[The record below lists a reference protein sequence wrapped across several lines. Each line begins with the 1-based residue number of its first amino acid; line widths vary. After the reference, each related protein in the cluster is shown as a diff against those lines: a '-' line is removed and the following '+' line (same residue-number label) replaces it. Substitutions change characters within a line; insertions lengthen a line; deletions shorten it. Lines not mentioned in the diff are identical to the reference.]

1 MKKCPYCSKEL
12 LDNAEFCLYCM
23 RPLNLKNAKEHKIKR
38 LSLKSALMIF
48 LPLAAVLFAVT
59 AIIIFKP
66 KSGGN
71 VFTAGKLTNSKY
83 ESTNKDLSQNGDLTD
98 KNSSRDTT
106 HSDAQISENFKGRNS
121 ELSENG
127 DVPASESKSQAA
139 GKSSSSSSSKA
150 ASSKTSSNSISSAS
164 SESSSSQASQ
174 TEAEKQTFSFK
185 AVSGGIEIT
194 GIANENASGEYSIP
208 DTIDGKPVISIG
220 ERAFYNNKKIKS
232 IILPET
238 LKTINDHA
246 FSGCTSISRITIP
259 KSVIKIGNSAFSPCN
274 NLSAVYI
281 ASTDISVDNY
291 AFSNSYNRKVE
302 LTIYAP
308 SSTGLKDKAK
318 MYWSAKYVEW
328 NG

>member
-48 LPLAAVLFAVT
+48 LPLAAVLFAIT

-98 KNSSRDTT
+98 ENSSRDTT

-127 DVPASESKSQAA
+127 DVPASELKSPIA

-220 ERAFYNNKKIKS
+220 ERAFYYKKINS

-281 ASTDISVDNY
+281 ASTYISVDNY
-291 AFSNSYNRKVE
+291 AFSNSYNRTVE

>member
-23 RPLNLKNAKEHKIKR
+23 RPLNLKKAKEHKIKR

-48 LPLAAVLFAVT
+48 VPLAAVLFAIA

-71 VFTAGKLTNSKY
+71 VFTAGKAINSKY
-83 ESTNKDLSQNGDLTD
+83 DSMNKDISQVSDLSSD
-98 KNSSRDTT
+98 NSSRETS
-106 HSDAQISENFKGRNS
+106 HSDAQNSENFKGQNS

-127 DVPASESKSQAA
+127 DAPASESKSPTS

-150 ASSKTSSNSISSAS
+150 TSSKASSNNTPSAS

-174 TEAEKQTFSFK
+174 AEAEKQTFSYK

-220 ERAFYNNKKIKS
+220 ERAFYYKKIKS

-238 LKTINDHA
+238 LKTINAQA
-246 FSGCTSISRITIP
+246 FANCHYLSSIKIP
-259 KSVIKIGNSAFSPCN
+259 KSVIKIGTNAFLPCN

-281 ASTDISVDNY
+281 ASTDISADNY
-291 AFSNSYNRKVE
+291 AFSNSYNRTVE

>member
-83 ESTNKDLSQNGDLTD
+83 ESTNKDLSQGSDLSSD
-98 KNSSRDTT
+98 NSSRETS

-139 GKSSSSSSSKA
+139 GKSSSSASSKA
-150 ASSKTSSNSISSAS
+150 TPSKNSSHSTSSAS

-174 TEAEKQTFSFK
+174 AEAEKQTFSFK

-220 ERAFYNNKKIKS
+220 ERAFYYKKINS

-246 FSGCTSISRITIP
+246 FSGCSSVSRITIP
-259 KSVIKIGNSAFSPCN
+259 KSVVKIGNSAFSPCN